1 MFTGLIEEVG
11 TVRSMRTGLGRAELR
26 LAAPHAALGTRIGDS
41 IAVNGC
47 CLTVTSVQDE
57 ELSFDL
63 LEETISRTNLGTL
76 KRGSAINLE
85 RPLTAGSRLGG
96 HFVQGHVDCTAP
108 IISFDK
114 KASDWRLEVRLA
126 AQDAHYV
133 VEKGSIVVNGIS
145 LTVAEVNNGS
155 FTVWVIPYTLRSTN
169 LKTAQPGDLV
179 NLEFDLLA
187 KYVERM
193 LARALMTGSQSPS
206 TPPLDAVGS
215 AVPSAENAVRTAHT
229 TAINVERSTKT
240 KIEG

>member
-11 TVRSMRTGLGRAELR
+11 TVRLIRTGHGRAELR
-26 LAAPHAALGTRIGDS
+26 LAAPHVAPGTRIGDS

-76 KRGSAINLE
+76 KRGSAVNLE
-85 RPLTAGSRLGG
+85 RPLAAGSRLGG
-96 HFVQGHVDCTAP
+96 HFVQGHVDCAAAIT
-108 IISFDK
+108 SLDK
-114 KASDWRLEVRLA
+114 KTSDWRLEIRLA
-126 AQDAHYV
+126 MQNVRYV

-145 LTVAEVNNGS
+145 LTVAEVNNES
-155 FTVWVIPYTLRSTN
+155 FTAWIIPHTFRSTN
-169 LKTAQPGDLV
+169 LKMAQPGDMV

-193 LARALMTGSQSPS
+193 LSPALSTASQSPS
-206 TPPLDAVGS
+206 TPLLDSVGS
-215 AVPSAENAVRTAHT
+215 DVRSAENALRTPQT
-229 TAINVERSTKT
+229 TGIRGKRSKKT
-240 KIEG
+240 KIKG

>member
-11 TVRSMRTGLGRAELR
+11 TVRSIRKGHGRAELR
-26 LAAPHAALGTRIGDS
+26 LAAPHVAPGTRIGDS

-76 KRGSAINLE
+76 KRGSAVNLE
-85 RPLTAGSRLGG
+85 RPLAAGSRLGG
-96 HFVQGHVDCTAP
+96 HFVQGHVDCAAAIT
-108 IISFDK
+108 SLDK
-114 KASDWRLEVRLA
+114 KASDWRLEIRLDTQNVR
-126 AQDAHYV
+126 YV

-145 LTVAEVNNGS
+145 LTVAEVNNES
-155 FTVWVIPYTLRSTN
+155 FTAWIIPHTFRSTN
-169 LKTAQPGDLV
+169 LKMAQPGDMV

-193 LARALMTGSQSPS
+193 LSLALTTASQSPS
-206 TPPLDAVGS
+206 TPLLDAAGS
-215 AVPSAENAVRTAHT
+215 AVPSAENALRTPQT
-229 TAINVERSTKT
+229 TAINAERSKKT